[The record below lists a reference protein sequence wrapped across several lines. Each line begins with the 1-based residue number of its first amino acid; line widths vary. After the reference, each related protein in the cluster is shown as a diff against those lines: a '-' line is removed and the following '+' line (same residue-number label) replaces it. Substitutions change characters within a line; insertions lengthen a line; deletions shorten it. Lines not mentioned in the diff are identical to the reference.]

1 MVRES
6 GRFQT
11 GAAAE
16 VKRPRR
22 ALTWPPLLV
31 LLALLPAA
39 QPQAP
44 NASPLEAPPRPPAP
58 GPRPRLLARGY
69 TVIPEPR
76 NVVLSSGDFPFGP
89 DWRVELGPGV
99 PPDDVAVQTLRED
112 LLSRFQLRLQPQANA
127 GVVRLAIQPG
137 SVAIGQALDR
147 EKS

>member
-22 ALTWPPLLV
+22 ALTWPP
-31 LLALLPAA
+31 
-39 QPQAP
+39 
-44 NASPLEAPPRPPAP
+44 
-58 GPRPRLLARGY
+58 LLARGY

-99 PPDDVAVQTLRED
+99 PPSDVAVQSLRED

-137 SVAIGQALDR
+137 SVAIGQA
-147 EKS
+147 